1 MRAGLC
7 GVVRSLTTVGIITVG
22 MITVSV
28 VLPTTAQPTSPTPA
42 PSVNARSVEPRSS
55 AKMIKVATRVV
66 PPFVIEENKRLT
78 GFSVELWRSIASE
91 MGMQSTFV
99 VQPDVNQLLQTVQSR
114 QADLGIAAVSITSDR
129 YKSLDFSQPILE
141 SGLQILVRDESA
153 SHFSLFSV
161 MTVFFSPALW
171 QILGVMVL
179 LILVPA
185 HIVWWLERRNPQGM
199 LSNTAYFPGIFQAC
213 WWSAAT
219 LATQADEMPKGA
231 AARIIAVIWMFT
243 SVVFVAYF
251 TATVT
256 TSLTIQQLRGT
267 INGPEDL
274 PNKKVATT
282 AGSTSAV
289 YLAERNA
296 QVSEFPSIND
306 AYEALLQKKVD
317 AVVFDSPVLLYY
329 AAREGRGK
337 VHTVGPV
344 FRRESYGIV
353 FPPNSPYEK
362 AVNEALL
369 TLRENGTYQDL
380 YDKWFTGDTAKN

>member
-1 MRAGLC
+1 M
-7 GVVRSLTTVGIITVG
+7 VSWITVG
-22 MITVSV
+22 CL
-28 VLPTTAQPTSPTPA
+28 LPATAQPAT
-42 PSVNARSVEPRSS
+42 PSVNPRSVEARSS
-55 AKMIKVATRVV
+55 AKVIKVATRVV

-78 GFSVELWRSIASE
+78 GFSIDLWRSIANE
-91 MGMQSTFV
+91 MGVQTTFV

-153 SHFSLFSV
+153 SHFSPLSI
-161 MTVFFSPALW
+161 MAVFFSPALW
-171 QILGVMVL
+171 QVLGVMVL
-179 LILVPA
+179 LILIPA
-185 HIVWWLERRNPQGM
+185 HIIWWLERRNPQGM

-219 LATQADEMPKGA
+219 LATQADEMPKSA
-231 AARIIAVIWMFT
+231 ASRVIAVIWMFT

-274 PNKKVATT
+274 PNKRVATT

-289 YLAERNA
+289 YLAEHNA
-296 QVSEFPSIND
+296 EVLEFPRID
-306 AYEALLQKKVD
+306 EAYTALLQKKAD

-329 AAREGRGK
+329 AAQAGRGK

-353 FPPNSPYEK
+353 FPPNSPHEK

-380 YDKWFTGDTAKN
+380 YDKWFTSKSPQD